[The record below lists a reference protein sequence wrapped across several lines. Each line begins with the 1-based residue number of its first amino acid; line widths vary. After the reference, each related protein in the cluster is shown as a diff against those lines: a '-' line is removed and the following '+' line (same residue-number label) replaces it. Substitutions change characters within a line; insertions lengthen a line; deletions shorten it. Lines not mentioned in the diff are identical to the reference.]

1 MRWKPGFSL
10 ILIFFI
16 FSNCSDAQENKPV
29 LVEYNQVITGAQRT
43 EIYLPLL
50 KNRKIGVV
58 ANPASVIGTI
68 HLVDSL
74 ISLKIDIEKIF
85 CPEHGFRGDVP
96 DGEEINNEIDPK
108 TGIKII
114 SLYGKNKKVTNE
126 NIADLDVIVFD
137 LQDVGCRFF
146 TYIST
151 LTYVMQAC
159 ADNGIPLIIL
169 DRPNPNG
176 FYVDGPILEK
186 GFESFIGMHPIPV
199 VYGMTIGEYAQ
210 MVNGENW
217 LENGNKCDLTVIQLD
232 GYMHN
237 MIVKLPIKPSPNLP
251 NWQAVYLYPSLCF
264 FEGTAMSVGRGTDFP
279 FQIYGSPNFSLGSF
293 AFTPESKPGASTNP
307 KYQGQQCFGQNLTGY
322 AENYQNNP
330 QQINLMWLIES
341 YNLLDPNEKYFT
353 SYFDKLAGTD
363 KLRLQIEAGKI
374 EDEIRESWEEGLIQ
388 FKETREK
395 YLLYE

>member
-1 MRWKPGFSL
+1 MRWKPGLYL

-16 FSNCSDAQENKPV
+16 FSNCSNAQEIKPI
-29 LVEYNQVITGAQRT
+29 LVEYSQVITGAQRT

-50 KNRKIGVV
+50 KNKKIGVV
-58 ANPASVIGTI
+58 ANPASVIERT

-74 ISLKIDIEKIF
+74 ISLNIKIEKIF

-96 DGEEINNEIDPK
+96 DGEEINNEIDSK

-114 SLYGKNKKVTNE
+114 SLYGKNKKVLDDDIT
-126 NIADLDVIVFD
+126 DLDVLVFD

-176 FYVDGPILEK
+176 FYVDGPVLEK
-186 GFESFIGMHPIPV
+186 GFESFIGIHPIPV

-217 LENGNKCDLTVIQLD
+217 LENGNQCELTVIQLQD
-232 GYMHN
+232 YKHN
-237 MIVKLPIKPSPNLP
+237 MLVKLPIKPSPNLP
-251 NWQAVYLYPSLCF
+251 KWQAVYLYPSLCF

-279 FQIYGSPNFSLGSF
+279 FQIYGSPNFSFGSF

-307 KYQGQQCFGQNLTGY
+307 KYKGQQCFGQNLTGY

-330 QQINLMWLIES
+330 RQINLLWLIES
-341 YNLLDPNEKYFT
+341 YKLLSPKEKYFT
-353 SYFDKLAGTD
+353 SYFEKLAGTD
-363 KLRLQIEAGKI
+363 KLRKQIEAGMN
-374 EDEIRESWEEGLIQ
+374 EDEIRLSWQQGLNSFRNI
-388 FKETREK
+388 REK

>member
-1 MRWKPGFSL
+1 M
-10 ILIFFI
+10 
-16 FSNCSDAQENKPV
+16 
-29 LVEYNQVITGAQRT
+29 
-43 EIYLPLL
+43 PLL
-50 KNRKIGVV
+50 KNKKIGIV
-58 ANPASVIGTI
+58 ANPASVIGTT

-74 ISLKIDIEKIF
+74 ISLKINIEKIF

-96 DGEEINNEIDPK
+96 DGEMINNETDPT

-114 SLYGKNKKVTNE
+114 SLYGKNKKVLDDD
-126 NIADLDVIVFD
+126 IADLDVIVFD

-186 GFESFIGMHPIPV
+186 GFESFIGLHPIPV

-210 MVNGENW
+210 MVNGANW
-217 LENGNKCDLTVIQLD
+217 LENGKKCELTIIQLQD
-232 GYMHN
+232 YKHN
-237 MIVKLPIKPSPNLP
+237 MIIKLPIKPSPNLP
-251 NWQAVYLYPSLCF
+251 NWQAVYLYPTLCF
-264 FEGTAMSVGRGTDFP
+264 FEGTAMSVGRGTDLP
-279 FQIYGSPNFSLGSF
+279 FQIYGSPNFSIGSF

-307 KYQGQQCFGQNLTGY
+307 KYKGELCYGQNLTGY
-322 AENYQNNP
+322 AENYKNNP
-330 QQINLMWLIES
+330 QQINLLWLIES
-341 YNLLDPNEKYFT
+341 YKLLSPNEKYFT

-363 KLRLQIEAGKI
+363 KLRLQIEAGKT
-374 EDEIRESWEEGLIQ
+374 EEEIRESWKEELFQ
-388 FKETREK
+388 FKETRKK
-395 YLLYE
+395 YLMYD